1 MRCKIKIYSNTILT
15 SSVFVG
21 CLSIDEFN
29 SAASEFIFAMF
40 PNYPPYYNNGQR
52 NLHIST
58 QESTPVTVTVRIN
71 GGSVLHTTATVMPN
85 IGKKI
90 TLPFDTAVNSISH
103 RNKGINVTAEG
114 GKSIRVA
121 VESYVEY
128 SSDSYLILPTLEY
141 PVMNYTYYAV
151 STGGPGTYYSLD
163 SVAIIVATKDNT
175 IVTIT
180 PTQPI
185 SVPSDLV
192 LGGTTVSPG
201 NSVSFTLNSLQT
213 FAVIANNYLDI
224 TGTKVFTTK
233 PIAFFTG
240 HECGNV
246 PAGICCCDTLMEQVT
261 PTLNWGKTF
270 IFATLRGQA
279 AGTYIKVI
287 GHESGTTFNIRC
299 SNGLNNYY
307 SLTGSPMVVTERL
320 QYDNL
325 ICSLTANKP
334 IFVVQLCP
342 SQQHGSTQGDPFM
355 MIVPPTEQFSTNVTF
370 PGYGDRFPQNYVN
383 IAVLGT
389 QVPSGVYLGT
399 TLITSGWTAARYP
412 NGSIIG
418 YITQVTTS
426 GIQYNLKIT
435 ENRKMMVSVY
445 GYDSYDSYGYVAGMD
460 LLPTAGRW
468 LCINNCK

>member
-1 MRCKIKIYSNTILT
+1 
-15 SSVFVG
+15 
-21 CLSIDEFN
+21 
-29 SAASEFIFAMF
+29 
-40 PNYPPYYNNGQR
+40 
-52 NLHIST
+52 
-58 QESTPVTVTVRIN
+58 
-71 GGSVLHTTATVMPN
+71 MPN
-85 IGKKI
+85 SGKKV
-90 TLPFDTAVNSISH
+90 TLPIDTQVNSIAQ
-103 RNKGINVTAEG
+103 RNKGINVTAQD

-121 VESYVEY
+121 VESYVQY
-128 SSDSYLILPTLEY
+128 TSDSYLILPTLEY

-151 STGGPGTYYSLD
+151 STDGWHAAS
-163 SVAIIVATKDNT
+163 SSAIIVATMANT
-175 IVTIT
+175 MITIT
-180 PTQPI
+180 PTRTI
-185 SVPSDLV
+185 TVPSDLV
-192 LGGTTVSPG
+192 PGGTTVSPG
-201 NSVSFTLNSLQT
+201 STVTFTLNSLQT
-213 FAVIANNYLDI
+213 FDIKGDSNDI
-224 TGTKVFTTK
+224 TGTKIVTNK
-233 PIAFFTG
+233 PIALFTG

-246 PAGICCCDTLMEQVT
+246 PSSICCCDVLMEQVT

-287 GHESGTTFNIRC
+287 GHEIGTTFNIQC
-299 SNGLNNYY
+299 SNGFNNYY

-342 SQQHGSTQGDPFM
+342 SQHQGSTQGDPFM

-370 PGYGDRFPQNYVN
+370 PGYGDRFQQNYIN

-412 NGSIIG
+412 NASIIG
-418 YITQVTTS
+418 YVTQVTTS
-426 GIQYNLKIT
+426 GIQYNMKIT
-435 ENRKMMVSVY
+435 ENRKMVTYVY
-445 GYDSYDSYGYVAGMD
+445 GYNNYDSYGYVAGMD

-468 LCINNCK
+468 YSIIIDEL